1 MPDARNTFEPV
12 QFISTEIETYVRNY
26 SLPSGISQLVWLQ
39 WIVILPVFDEFQQEL
54 LIFNSHTTANR
65 KLGYVR
71 SFFSPIPSCPSKRE
85 LGSDEPGEIAQ
96 RGAQDD
102 RILEQVVV
110 TAKYRLL
117 LHPMTRSPDSSR
129 TLSPETPC
137 SVRDSTLTLI
147 H

>member
-1 MPDARNTFEPV
+1 MNSNRNSLSLTRTLLPTGNSATFGP
-12 QFISTEIETYVRNY
+12 F
-26 SLPSGISQLVWLQ
+26 L
-39 WIVILPVFDEFQQEL
+39 
-54 LIFNSHTTANR
+54 A
-65 KLGYVR
+65 
-71 SFFSPIPSCPSKRE
+71 PIPSYPSKRE

-110 TAKYRLL
+110 TAKHRLL

-137 SVRDSTLTLI
+137 SVKARTLTLI